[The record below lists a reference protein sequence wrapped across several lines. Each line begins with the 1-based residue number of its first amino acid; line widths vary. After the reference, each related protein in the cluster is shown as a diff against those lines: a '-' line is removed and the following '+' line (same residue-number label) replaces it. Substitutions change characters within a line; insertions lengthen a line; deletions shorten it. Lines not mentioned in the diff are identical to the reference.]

1 MLDSYQHLHSL
12 LQGSNKSKSHLIP
25 ITRDLCPSSS
35 GFASMSFVEAHYHPF
50 LFTTL
55 TLCAMAELGLTAFL
69 INTGTDKQTWPTSRY
84 HHLIILFCFNG
95 AWTTL
100 FGSTYLLW
108 LIDGAGHFL
117 ANVASSLAWLLVTS
131 ILWASAA
138 GLMHNTRTGGSCP
151 GSPIISRCR
160 QSLTVEILGWTAF
173 GLCILAII
181 ATCSWLV
188 ASRQA
193 ASKANISEADSASRL
208 V

>member
-1 MLDSYQHLHSL
+1 MPDSYQHIHSL
-12 LQGSNKSKSHLIP
+12 LLLLGSNKSKFHS
-25 ITRDLCPSSS
+25 TRPLHII
-35 GFASMSFVEAHYHPF
+35 FRLRFEMSLVEAHYHPF

-69 INTGTDKQTWPTSRY
+69 INASVDKQTWPTPRY

-108 LIDGAGHFL
+108 LVDGAGHIL

-131 ILWASAA
+131 ILWGSAA

-160 QSLTVEILGWTAF
+160 QSLTVEILGWSAF

-193 ASKANISEADSASRL
+193 ALKAKNSDADSASRL